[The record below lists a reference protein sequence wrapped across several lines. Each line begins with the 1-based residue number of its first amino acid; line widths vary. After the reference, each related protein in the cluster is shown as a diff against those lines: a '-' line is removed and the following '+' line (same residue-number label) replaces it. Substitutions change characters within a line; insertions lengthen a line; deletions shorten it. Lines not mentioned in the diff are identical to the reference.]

1 MKNLV
6 PKIFFHYF
14 FTNKATDV
22 AARGIDVPEID
33 LIIQGIQ
40 EMLPVQNWKCI
51 LPYLLKKKL
60 TRDNSPR
67 HVQLN

>member
-22 AARGIDVPEID
+22 AARGIDIPEID

-40 EMLPVQNWKCI
+40 EMLPVQN
-51 LPYLLKKKL
+51 
-60 TRDNSPR
+60 
-67 HVQLN
+67 